1 MAQLTGAGQL
11 RDIQPI
17 HLQATELR
25 MDAHH
30 RLTGQQDPD
39 VFIGQAEQQRELTGP
54 LHLLNDH
61 RGRDAPPQLRRFEA
75 DQGAGAGEL
84 QGHRQLIGQRL
95 LGLLLKDAEQA
106 PLFAEPP
113 THFFVVLK
121 VFPGD
126 VAGDALQ
133 LAELQPQLGQVLL
146 VLHEVQPR
154 QVAAKTALHQL
165 PGLGQIVALQQV
177 ENHAV
182 AGGELAHQGVGGT
195 CRQLTC
201 LTHTFEPALH
211 RHDVALRIEAPPSG
225 PAGHLEELTA
235 HQRAMPPLGAFGEGR
250 NHRAAG
256 RHVDA
261 CRQGLRGEDHLHQPL
276 LEELFDQ
283 LLPGGQNTG
292 VVGRDAPQQR
302 ISVNSIPNGLG
313 VVVAVGG

>member
-17 HLQATELR
+17 HLQTTELR

-39 VFIGQAEQQRELTGP
+39 VFIDQAEQQRELTRP

-106 PLFAEPP
+106 PLFAEPA

-126 VAGDALQ
+126 VAGDTLQ

-154 QVAAKTALHQL
+154 QVAAETALHQL

-182 AGGELAHQGVGGT
+182 AGGELAH
-195 CRQLTC
+195 
-201 LTHTFEPALH
+201 
-211 RHDVALRIEAPPSG
+211 
-225 PAGHLEELTA
+225 
-235 HQRAMPPLGAFGEGR
+235 
-250 NHRAAG
+250 
-256 RHVDA
+256 
-261 CRQGLRGEDHLHQPL
+261 
-276 LEELFDQ
+276 
-283 LLPGGQNTG
+283 
-292 VVGRDAPQQR
+292 
-302 ISVNSIPNGLG
+302 
-313 VVVAVGG
+313 